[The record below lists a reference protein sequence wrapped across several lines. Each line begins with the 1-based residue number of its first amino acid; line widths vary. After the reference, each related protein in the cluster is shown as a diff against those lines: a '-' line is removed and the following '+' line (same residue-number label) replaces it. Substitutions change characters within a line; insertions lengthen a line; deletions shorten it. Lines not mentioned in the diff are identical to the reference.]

1 MFSPTRFVFL
11 AGAFV
16 FLTAVPVQGTEEFA
30 NPPRPFP
37 VVMGEQIVANL
48 VDLIFLFDRVASDP
62 PTART
67 PDYLKPIS
75 TPSSPFYNDYLEYRR
90 GKISRPELVRRL
102 PHVAMMGD
110 SVTQHLYISS
120 PAS

>member
-11 AGAFV
+11 AGVFV

-37 VVMGEQIVANL
+37 VVMGEQIAANL

-62 PTART
+62 PPREPRITANGFHKLRLHSTTIIWSTDKAGSTEPNWCADCRT
-67 PDYLKPIS
+67 W
-75 TPSSPFYNDYLEYRR
+75 RW
-90 GKISRPELVRRL
+90 
-102 PHVAMMGD
+102 
-110 SVTQHLYISS
+110 
-120 PAS
+120 